1 MKNMYDD
8 FTLLVDGKEA
18 FPEIIRCINA
28 AKRHIEINMFIWRD
42 DKIGNEI
49 AKAVLDAANRGV
61 RVEISVDR
69 YGVVLEKA
77 EENKKS
83 FFHKDQWFIEKAK
96 SRVLDLVYPSN
107 SVVKNTKDEYS
118 ELYNEI
124 MNHENIIVDNLRF
137 KADHSKYFVF
147 DDETLIMGG
156 INIEDKENGKDM
168 KGRVYQDYMI
178 KLEGMEHVNA
188 FRVKLE
194 NKENI
199 MDEYFFGI
207 NKKELNYE
215 YFEMEDLYLNMIKKA
230 KRGIMITMAYFS
242 SLENF
247 IKEILNASKRGV
259 EVTIMIPSDA
269 NFQDDTNK
277 KTVRKLMK
285 LSNNK
290 INVYLSDKMV
300 HTKMIITE
308 DYISF
313 GSCNITKKAFNQ
325 LDELNIFLKNIEC
338 KLKDRLVSSIE
349 ENYKSAKKVESYK
362 EIKYNKVLAGLES
375 FII

>member
-1 MKNMYDD
+1 
-8 FTLLVDGKEA
+8 
-18 FPEIIRCINA
+18 
-28 AKRHIEINMFIWRD
+28 
-42 DKIGNEI
+42 
-49 AKAVLDAANRGV
+49 
-61 RVEISVDR
+61 
-69 YGVVLEKA
+69 
-77 EENKKS
+77 
-83 FFHKDQWFIEKAK
+83 
-96 SRVLDLVYPSN
+96 
-107 SVVKNTKDEYS
+107 
-118 ELYNEI
+118 
-124 MNHENIIVDNLRF
+124 
-137 KADHSKYFVF
+137 
-147 DDETLIMGG
+147 
-156 INIEDKENGKDM
+156 
-168 KGRVYQDYMI
+168 
-178 KLEGMEHVNA
+178 
-188 FRVKLE
+188 
-194 NKENI
+194 
-199 MDEYFFGI
+199 
-207 NKKELNYE
+207 
-215 YFEMEDLYLNMIKKA
+215 
-230 KRGIMITMAYFS
+230 MITMAYFS

-349 ENYKSAKKVESYK
+349 ENYKSAKKVKSYK